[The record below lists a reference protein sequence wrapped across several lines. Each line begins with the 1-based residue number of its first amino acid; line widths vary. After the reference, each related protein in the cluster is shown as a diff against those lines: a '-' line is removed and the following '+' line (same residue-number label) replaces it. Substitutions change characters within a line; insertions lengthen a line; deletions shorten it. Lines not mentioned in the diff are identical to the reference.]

1 MMMMMMMMEGTTEG
15 TTVHSTEIARRPEG
29 AHMRDAGRRAMGH
42 VALWVTKLLAA
53 ANRYI

>member
-1 MMMMMMMMEGTTEG
+1 MMMMMMMEVTTEG